1 MNYVRLGRG
10 VGIGARLAGKALS
23 RALEPAPAASH
34 PSVEPASAPSASA
47 PSSAPYHRPAPRNR
61 PTFQQQSRAVAQ
73 GTRRFG
79 EAVWGPF
86 AHAGRTLWLEV
97 VGVFFAI
104 FALFFGQQAWSRRM
118 QFAHGPQHDQ
128 FLALAAVCA
137 MFVYLSATS
146 FARSRRLSRRRQ
158 PR

>member
-23 RALEPAPAASH
+23 KALEPAPVAAQV
-34 PSVEPASAPSASA
+34 PTQEPTRAH
-47 PSSAPYHRPAPRNR
+47 SSAPQQAQGSAARHR
-61 PTFQQQSRAVAQ
+61 PTFQQQSRAVAR
-73 GTRRFG
+73 GTRKFG

-97 VGVFFAI
+97 VGVFFGV
-104 FALFFGQQAWSRRM
+104 FALFFGQQAWARRM
-118 QFAHGPQHDQ
+118 QFAHGPQHNE

-146 FARSRRLSRRRQ
+146 FVRASRKSRKR
-158 PR
+158 